1 MRMRREVHCG
11 TLKLEFC
18 GAGFARVV
26 AVLRIRR
33 TSTEIRDA
41 VRRTRKWAEGDF
53 TDFLLR
59 EQMLRLFVKV
69 MKKAGRIISFWSMRY

>member
-1 MRMRREVHCG
+1 V
-11 TLKLEFC
+11 EFC
-18 GAGFARVV
+18 GAGLARVV

-59 EQMLRLFVKV
+59 EQMLRLIRDGDEKG
-69 MKKAGRIISFWSMRY
+69 GRIIPS